1 MKFNAPTRSFA
12 EAENWVQLAV
22 LEVMKIGLMLILRL
36 VIWELFFLFFF
47 SFFSHLGG
55 CGISVSEK
63 FSCCNFLAETNED
76 FFTLVWV
83 RFLSARSQ
91 LLAVCR

>member
-1 MKFNAPTRSFA
+1 MPLLEVA

-22 LEVMKIGLMLILRL
+22 LEVMKIGLMLILSL
-36 VIWELFFLFFF
+36 VIGSCFFF

-63 FSCCNFLAETNED
+63 FSCCKFLVETNED
-76 FFTLVWV
+76 FFTLIWV

-91 LLAVCR
+91 LLALCQ

>member
-1 MKFNAPTRSFA
+1 MPLLEVA

-36 VIWELFFLFFF
+36 VIGSCFFF
-47 SFFSHLGG
+47 SFFPFFLTWVGVEF
-55 CGISVSEK
+55 SVSEK
-63 FSCCNFLAETNED
+63 FSCCNFLAETDED